1 MSLVV
6 CELITVTTAQPV
18 DGRTVSIA
26 FLSRSG
32 ESEDL
37 EGTRLEPPGDAL
49 VEFLLRFTRCGHRA
63 GYATADL
70 EERVISL
77 AGALGLDGAEISA
90 TPTLVEISLGSIP
103 HHRSYAL
110 RMRPPTVDL
119 DAISRLDDLVQDV
132 LDGGSDAREALA
144 RLADIEAR
152 PLRRRWYVRL
162 GAYAL
167 AGAAL
172 TPVLGGEWWDVL
184 AGAVVG
190 LIVGLVAIP
199 AHRARA
205 EPMIA
210 PLGAGAASF
219 SAAALAWLG
228 LKTSPDVV
236 TIAALVTLLPGMALT
251 IGVRELATEHLQSGV
266 ANTANALVQ
275 LFGLVFGVGVG
286 RSIALSWFG
295 PPGQPIPHTAFSGT
309 HVLAAVAAGLAFTV
323 TLRAQWRAAPVMC
336 CSTVLAIVAN
346 AAGRALFGAAAGVF
360 VAALAIGLVGGVLG
374 ARLRRSPLVFIVP
387 GVLILVPGSAGLDS
401 LLKLLTGQTVSGI
414 DAGFDTFVS
423 AMAIAYGLMVATV
436 VLPRSVSDVGG
447 RTRRAP

>member
-1 MSLVV
+1 L
-6 CELITVTTAQPV
+6 P
-18 DGRTVSIA
+18 R
-26 FLSRSG
+26 
-32 ESEDL
+32 SEDPSDSERVSL
-37 EGTRLEPPGDAL
+37 DPSGDPA
-49 VEFLLRFTRCGHRA
+49 VEFLLRFARYGHRA

-70 EERVISL
+70 EERVLSI
-77 AGALGLDGAEISA
+77 ADAFGLEGAEIFA
-90 TPTLVEISLGSIP
+90 TPTNVDISVGLIP
-103 HHRSYAL
+103 HQRSYAL

-119 DAISRLDDLVQDV
+119 DAIGRLDDLVHDV
-132 LDGGSDAREALA
+132 LDALSDAREALT
-144 RLADIEAR
+144 RLAEIEAR

-162 GAYAL
+162 GAYSL

-172 TPVLGGEWWDVL
+172 TPVLGGGRWDVL
-184 AGAVVG
+184 AAALVG

-205 EPMIA
+205 EAMIA

-219 SAAALAWLG
+219 SAAVLAWLG

-236 TIAALVTLLPGMALT
+236 TLAALVTLLPGMALT

-295 PPGQPIPHTAFSGT
+295 PPGQPIPHNAFSGT

-360 VAALAIGLVGGVLG
+360 VAALAIGIVGGLID

-387 GVLILVPGSAGLDS
+387 GVLILVPGSAGLNS

-436 VLPRSVSDVGG
+436 IQRAFVDVSGRPRRVS
-447 RTRRAP
+447 